1 MKRIDLKMN
10 ENYKYEIIK
19 DLLDHKD
26 TDGKIS
32 TNRKRK
38 ASLKLNISIRQVNR
52 LIIKIKETGKS
63 GFIHGNV
70 GHVPVNKIDNTISKR
85 IIELYESKYQELNVN
100 FNHFKDLLLTEEGIK
115 ISYTSLRNLL
125 KSNMHISPKS
135 WKKTKKWMI
144 NKLKEKASQTNDK
157 KELKKL
163 ERIELSISDAHP
175 RREKSEYFGEILE
188 MDASSLDWFGDIKTN
203 LHLAID
209 DATGT
214 VVGGYFDKEETLNG
228 YYNLFRIILK
238 NYGIPYSFLTDRR
251 TVFEYESKSKKDE
264 EKDTMTQFSYAC
276 KRLGTLIVTSSVPE
290 VKGAIERLN
299 QSFQSRLRT
308 ELHLHNILT
317 INEANQYLNETFIK
331 EYNKRFARDIKDYE
345 SVFDKDITDELINE
359 TLSIIS
365 RRVVDNGNSIKYN
378 NEYYRIFDGSVEK
391 YYTKGTKVLV
401 IKTFNNDLICSVEGK
416 TYNLEKLNI
425 NKEYS
430 TNFDIENNIYKTLP
444 KRYQGTLES
453 THWEYDRFDKFCSLS
468 YKDKTRSMN
477 LTEGQIDDIIY
488 S

>member
-1 MKRIDLKMN
+1 MKRIELKMN
-10 ENYKYEIIK
+10 EKLKYEVIK
-19 DLLDHKD
+19 DLIDHKD
-26 TDGKIS
+26 SNGKIS

-85 IIELYESKYQELNVN
+85 IIELYEGKYQGLNVN
-100 FNHFKDLLLTEEGIK
+100 INHFKDLLLTEEKIN
-115 ISYTSLRNLL
+115 ISYTALRNLL
-125 KSNMHISPKS
+125 KSHMYISPKS
-135 WKKTKKWMI
+135 WKRTKKWII
-144 NKLKEKASQTNDK
+144 NELKEMAVQTNDK
-157 KELKKL
+157 KELEKIEK
-163 ERIELSISDAHP
+163 IELTIKDVHP
-175 RREKSEYFGEILE
+175 RREKSKYFGEVIE
-188 MDASSLDWFGDIKTN
+188 MDASSLDWFDGDKTN

-209 DATGT
+209 DATGI

-238 NYGIPYSFLTDRR
+238 NYGIPYSFLTDKR

-276 KRLGTLIVTSSVPE
+276 KKLGTIIKTTSVPE
-290 VKGAIERLN
+290 AKGAIERLN
-299 QSFQSRLRT
+299 ESFQSRLRV
-308 ELHLHNILT
+308 ELHLHNVLT
-317 INEANQYLNETFIK
+317 IDEANKYLNDIFIPQ
-331 EYNKRFARDIKDYE
+331 YNKKFARDIKNYD
-345 SVFDKDITDELINE
+345 SVFDNGITDTMINE

-378 NEYYRIFDGSVEK
+378 NDYYRIFDGSVEK

-401 IKTFNNDLICSVEGK
+401 IKTFDNNLICSVEGK
-416 TYNLEKLNI
+416 IFNLERLNI

-430 TNFDIENNIYKTLP
+430 TNFDIENNVYKVLP
-444 KRYQGTLES
+444 KRYSGTLES
-453 THWEYDRFDKFCSLS
+453 VHWEYDRFDKFCSLS
-468 YKDKTRSMN
+468 YMDKIKTMN
-477 LTEGQIDDIIY
+477 LTEGQINDIIY